1 MKSIKLT
8 LSDFAKA
15 VGISTEKV
23 RDSLVDGDQNGLVQS
38 RDSSP
43 KSYEDWS
50 RIMCTCDV
58 LYGYSCG
65 FHRANSSKLNEEDEE
80 IAKRLRKTIQ
90 Q

>member
-23 RDSLVDGDQNGLVQS
+23 RDSLVDGLVQS